1 MRVFEWKYFSVLQY
15 GHMKKL
21 KKLVV
26 GNWKMN
32 PSSLAEAKKIAGDVK
47 RGVKNTK
54 KTQVVLCPPF
64 VYLYPLSGVPR
75 TSVLL
80 GSQNVF
86 YEEAGSYT
94 GEVSVSQLSQ
104 CKTSFVIIGHSE
116 RRAMGETDD
125 QINRKVRAVTHEGM
139 TAIVCVGE
147 KIHDQHGDYLA
158 IVKKQ
163 IQDALRDVSKKLL
176 DHVVVA
182 YEPVW
187 AIGAQDAMPAEDV
200 HEMALF
206 IKKVL
211 RDMYGILADGI
222 RIIYGGAVNT
232 FNAQHIIDGGYV
244 HGFLIGRES
253 LKAKNFVEIIKI
265 VDLS

>member
-1 MRVFEWKYFSVLQY
+1 
-15 GHMKKL
+15 MKKL
-21 KKLVV
+21 KKLVI

-47 RGVKNTK
+47 RGIRNIK

-64 VYLYPLSGVPR
+64 VYLHPLSGG
-75 TSVLL
+75 SILL
-80 GSQNVF
+80 GGQNVF
-86 YEEAGSYT
+86 YEEMGSYT
-94 GEVSVSQLSQ
+94 GEVSVGQLSQ

-116 RRAMGETDD
+116 RRAMGETED

-139 TAIVCVGE
+139 TAVVCVGE
-147 KIHDQHGDYLA
+147 KIHDQHGDYLE

-187 AIGAQDAMPAEDV
+187 AIGASSAMPAEDV

-211 RDMYGILADGI
+211 RDMYGVLADGI
-222 RIIYGGAVNT
+222 RIIYGGAVNAL
-232 FNAQHIIDGGYV
+232 NAQQIIAGGYV

-265 VDLS
+265 VDIS